1 MKPETMTTLLRRA
14 IKGAGSLYPIE
25 AATGVTRQTMMAF
38 RDGASMR
45 LDIADKLAK
54 YFGVESR
61 MAVTP
66 RKGKRP
72 SR

>member
-1 MKPETMTTLLRRA
+1 MDDKHSITNLLRKALADGPSIAEVSR
-14 IKGAGSLYPIE
+14 
-25 AATGVTRQTMMAF
+25 ATGVTRQTMMAF

-54 YFGVESR
+54 YFGLECR
-61 MAVTP
+61 MTKP

-72 SR
+72 AR